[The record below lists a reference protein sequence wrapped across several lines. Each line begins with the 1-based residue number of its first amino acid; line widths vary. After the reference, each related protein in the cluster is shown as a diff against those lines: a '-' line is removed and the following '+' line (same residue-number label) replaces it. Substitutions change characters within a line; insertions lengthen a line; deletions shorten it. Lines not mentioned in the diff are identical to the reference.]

1 MEDTGT
7 SVGAGSGG
15 VAATSLVPSDGG
27 DSDGGRDD
35 ALPVLPGWAANFF
48 YYYYYLFNLLF
59 PMISV
64 GASRIR

>member
-48 YYYYYLFNLLF
+48 ITIIIYL
-59 PMISV
+59 ICCSQ
-64 GASRIR
+64 